1 MAKKGKS
8 QALPKDKKVKRPDR
22 EPDMISKRGVPYWF
36 DPEWV
41 RDTNGTIG
49 RIAPIKAGK
58 SVDLYSVSKDGNET
72 YIQGSIQQEFQAW
85 HLDRE
90 IDFILLGMELGD
102 LKVEWE
108 LTDSK

>member
-8 QALPKDKKVKRPDR
+8 QALPKDKKVAKPRRD
-22 EPDMISKRGVPYWF
+22 PDMLSKRNIPYWF

-49 RIAPIKAGK
+49 RIAPIKDGK
-58 SVDLYSVSKDGNET
+58 SVMLYSVSKDGNET
-72 YIQGSIQQEFQAW
+72 QILGSIQDEFQAW
-85 HLDRE
+85 HQDRE

-108 LTDSK
+108 MENK

>member
-8 QALPKDKKVKRPDR
+8 TALPNNKKVATPLR
-22 EPDMISKRGVPYWF
+22 EPDMVSKRGVPYWF

-49 RIAPIKAGK
+49 RIAPIKSGK
-58 SVDLYSVSKDGNET
+58 SVDLYMVSKDGNES
-72 YIQGSIQQEFQAW
+72 YILGSIQEEFQAW

-102 LKVEWE
+102 LSVEWE
-108 LTDSK
+108 LRDK